1 MSKNKKIENNLTALI
16 FLSIAFTML
25 GIGGVISLINLE
37 STFDIIIG
45 IAQTFGLVVG
55 GIGFYNISLAKSRK

>member
-1 MSKNKKIENNLTALI
+1 MNENKEKENNFTALI

-25 GIGGVISLINLE
+25 GIGGVIRLINTQ

-45 IAQTFGLVVG
+45 IAQTFGLVAG
-55 GIGFYNISLAKSRK
+55 GILFYNISLAKSRK